1 MHNDWRQRIT
11 LALAALVLMG
21 TLGCSWAAQEDN
33 TAKSGIDAVEP
44 SETHPRKARIIG
56 QLLANQHFRDRQI
69 NDELSA
75 EVLDAYLEALDPDR
89 YYFTQ
94 QDIREFRAHDDQ
106 LDDMLREGDLELPFA
121 IFQRLQ
127 ERALGRAVFA
137 QQVLDNGLDL
147 NTDATF
153 DLNRRDTE
161 WVADEAAL
169 DTLWR
174 KRIRNDAL
182 TMLLGEEDQERT
194 MELLR
199 SRYDNVA
206 ENMERRSAEEIFE
219 TYMGA
224 WARSFDPHTSYLSP
238 RNSEDFDIQ
247 MQLSLEGI
255 GAMLRNER
263 DFTEIVE
270 LVPGGPADQSGQLS
284 PGDRIIGVG
293 QEGEEMQDVVGWRL
307 RDVVDRI
314 RGPKGSEVRLRI
326 LPDGE
331 SDGAMHT
338 VTIERNE
345 VELEEQAAQRDIRE
359 IERNGSTHR
368 VGVITVPT
376 FYTDFAAAQ
385 AGEEDYRSTT
395 RDVRRHIEALE
406 EDGIDA
412 LIVDVRG
419 NSGGSLR
426 EAVDMS
432 GLFLPGGPIVQI
444 ERSDGG
450 RETMEDPENSVAY
463 DGPLAVMVDRRS
475 ASASEIFAGAMQDYD
490 RGVIVGHRTFGK
502 GTVQTMVDLGR
513 FQKNGGDESGRLKLT
528 VAKFYR
534 ITGSSTQMRG
544 VEPDIELPS
553 VIDEDEVGERAA
565 DNALPW
571 DEIDPVPFET
581 RGGRQHLDALRE
593 RHNERID
600 SHEAYQ
606 ALQDQLD
613 YVRSMRDE
621 TTVSLNRETRAS
633 NREERNERRL
643 ELANR
648 HRRIAG
654 KEPVDEVSDLDRE
667 DRPETMVEVT
677 AEIAIDIHLLRNE
690 PRIARSWQGDPDS

>member
-1 MHNDWRQRIT
+1 MHNDWGQRIT
-11 LALAALVLMG
+11 LALAALVLTG
-21 TLGCSWAAQEDN
+21 TLGCSWAAQDEE
-33 TAKSGIDAVEP
+33 TAQPAIDPVEP
-44 SETHPRKARIIG
+44 SETHPRKARVIG

-94 QDIREFRAHDDQ
+94 EDIREFRTYDDE
-106 LDDMLREGDLELPFA
+106 LDDMLREGDLELPFT

-127 ERALGRAVFA
+127 ERALGRATFA
-137 QQVLDNGLDL
+137 QKVLDNGLDL
-147 NTDATF
+147 DTEATF
-153 DLNRRDTE
+153 DLDRREAE
-161 WVADEAAL
+161 WVADDAEL
-169 DTLWR
+169 DALWR
-174 KRIRNDAL
+174 NRIRNDAL
-182 TMLLGEEDQERT
+182 TMLLGEEDEDQT
-194 MELLR
+194 MDLLR

-219 TYMGA
+219 SYMGA
-224 WARSFDPHTSYLSP
+224 WARSFDPHTTYLSP

-247 MQLSLEGI
+247 MELSLEGI

-293 QEGEEMQDVVGWRL
+293 QEGEDMKDIVGWRL
-307 RDVVDRI
+307 RDVVDLI
-314 RGPKGSEVRLRI
+314 RGPKGSEVRLRV
-326 LPDGE
+326 LPDGD
-331 SDGAMHT
+331 SDGAVHT
-338 VTIERNE
+338 VTLERNE
-345 VELEEQAAQRDIRE
+345 VELEEQAAQREVRE
-359 IERNGSTHR
+359 IEREGTTHR

-395 RDVRRHIEALE
+395 RDVRRHIEALQE
-406 EDGIDA
+406 EGIDA
-412 LIVDVRG
+412 LVVDVRG

-444 ERSDGG
+444 RRSDGG
-450 RETMEDPENSVAY
+450 RETMEDPDDSMAY

-475 ASASEIFAGAMQDYD
+475 ASASEIFAGAMQDYG
-490 RGVIVGHRTFGK
+490 RAVIVGHRTFGK
-502 GTVQTMVDLGR
+502 GTVQTMVDLSR
-513 FQKNGGDESGRLKLT
+513 FQKNGGDDSGRLKLT

-571 DEIDPVPFET
+571 DEIDPVPFEVQGN
-581 RGGRQHLDALRE
+581 REHLDVLRQRHEE
-593 RHNERID
+593 RTA

-606 ALQDQLD
+606 ALEDQLD

-621 TTVSLNRETRAS
+621 TTVSLNRERRTR
-633 NREERNERRL
+633 NREERNERQL

-648 HRRIAG
+648 HRQIAG
-654 KEPVDEVSDLDRE
+654 EDPVDDVSELDRDE
-667 DRPETMVEVT
+667 GPETLTEIT
-677 AEIAIDIHLLRNE
+677 AEIATDIHVLRDE
-690 PRIARSWQGDPDS
+690 PRIARRWEAD